1 MLPRYPAITL
11 HGATTLSCLLTFSLW
26 PLHQCLLGLS
36 LTHTSAFRHLALETF
51 PFSTRWSTNPFLFGD
66 IAPYILGRTCLPTG
80 LHLVQQVSQASKK
93 HRQNERRIEAS
104 VSRTNRKQHTVWWEE
119 AHQAHLIDHDISIN
133 LMCSGALIAFVP
145 WVFPQ
150 LYSNMLKV
158 IISII
163 SHDCTHPAGDSNCV
177 HDSYFRSS
185 NPLCHFT
192 LLKSISTCSVIF
204 IGSNS

>member
-36 LTHTSAFRHLALETF
+36 WTYTSAFRHLALETY
-51 PFSTRWSTNPFLFGD
+51 PFSTRWSTNPLLFGD

-80 LHLVQQVSQASKK
+80 LHLVQQVSQASKN
-93 HRQNERRIEAS
+93 HRQNERHIEAS
-104 VSRTNRKQHTVWWEE
+104 VSRANRKQHTVGGKK
-119 AHQAHLIDHDISIN
+119 LTLSTMISQSTW
-133 LMCSGALIAFVP
+133 CVVVP
-145 WVFPQ
+145 WLLSCLECF
-150 LYSNMLKV
+150 LNYTLICWKMLKV

-185 NPLCHFT
+185 NPRCHFT
-192 LLKSISTCSVIF
+192 LLKSISTCSVI
-204 IGSNS
+204 